1 MGFISRELIPR
12 VKVTLPQYMGG
23 ANPTVYLGMPPLQIG
38 GVKNSVATHIRGI
51 SGGGVGVVEE
61 PVRTTDIK
69 GRTKRRNIGANVV
82 ANKAKRGRTTSNNT
96 QSVQKKAKKK
106 GRSSMVRKP
115 QKRVNGRFV
124 K

>member
-51 SGGGVGVVEE
+51 SSGSVGIVEE

-69 GRTKRRNIGANVV
+69 GRTKRRNLGLNIVT
-82 ANKAKRGRTTSNNT
+82 NKAKRGRAASNNT
-96 QSVQKKAKKK
+96 ARVQTKAKKK
-106 GRSSMVRKP
+106 GGGGMVKKK